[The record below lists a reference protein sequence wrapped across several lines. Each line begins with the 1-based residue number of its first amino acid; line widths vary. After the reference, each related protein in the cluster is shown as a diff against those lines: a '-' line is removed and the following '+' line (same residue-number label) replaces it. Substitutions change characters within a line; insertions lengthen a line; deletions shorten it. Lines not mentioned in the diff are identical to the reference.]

1 MKSCKKQKAVKH
13 SGAEAIKIKK
23 YVYND
28 QPQFLKKVV
37 GDRSTRDSL
46 SNTEAPRDGTD
57 EAHPETTK
65 TSTEGSKAGASTL
78 KPPPQQP
85 RSRRRRNPDPVE
97 LKLLKVLEEGNTPNR
112 HLSFFQGIIPSLQT
126 LDEDAIVQ
134 FQIGVLQL
142 ISNVKRQ
149 KHTSTIVSQPSTV
162 SRAQFPSPYQHQIP
176 SAYQPQPVMI
186 HIPQNLPGISSTP
199 SPTASQYYSQYG
211 QSQQLSGISSPF
223 SPSESLSSVNT
234 ESSDIT
240 DDIDFTS
247 L

>member
-23 YVYND
+23 YND

-65 TSTEGSKAGASTL
+65 TSTEGSKADASTL

-85 RSRRRRNPDPVE
+85 IPRR
-97 LKLLKVLEEGNTPNR
+97 LEEGNTPNR

-126 LDEDAIVQ
+126 LDEDEIVQ

-142 ISNVKRQ
+142 ISNVKWQ
-149 KHTSTIVSQPSTV
+149 KA
-162 SRAQFPSPYQHQIP
+162 RR
-176 SAYQPQPVMI
+176 
-186 HIPQNLPGISSTP
+186 L
-199 SPTASQYYSQYG
+199 
-211 QSQQLSGISSPF
+211 
-223 SPSESLSSVNT
+223 
-234 ESSDIT
+234 
-240 DDIDFTS
+240 
-247 L
+247 

>member
-1 MKSCKKQKAVKH
+1 KDVIKKWANVRDAFMKSCKKQKAVKR

-28 QPQFLKKVV
+28 QLQFLKRVV
-37 GDRSTRDSL
+37 
-46 SNTEAPRDGTD
+46 APRDGTD

-149 KHTSTIVSQPSTV
+149 
-162 SRAQFPSPYQHQIP
+162 
-176 SAYQPQPVMI
+176 
-186 HIPQNLPGISSTP
+186 
-199 SPTASQYYSQYG
+199 
-211 QSQQLSGISSPF
+211 
-223 SPSESLSSVNT
+223 
-234 ESSDIT
+234 
-240 DDIDFTS
+240 
-247 L
+247 

>member
-112 HLSFFQGIIPSLQT
+112 HLSFFQGITPSLQT
-126 LDEDAIVQ
+126 LDEDEIVQ

-149 KHTSTIVSQPSTV
+149 KRTSTIVSQPSTCPGHNFHPPT
-162 SRAQFPSPYQHQIP
+162 STRFPQRINH
-176 SAYQPQPVMI
+176 
-186 HIPQNLPGISSTP
+186 NR
-199 SPTASQYYSQYG
+199 
-211 QSQQLSGISSPF
+211 
-223 SPSESLSSVNT
+223 
-234 ESSDIT
+234 
-240 DDIDFTS
+240 
-247 L
+247 